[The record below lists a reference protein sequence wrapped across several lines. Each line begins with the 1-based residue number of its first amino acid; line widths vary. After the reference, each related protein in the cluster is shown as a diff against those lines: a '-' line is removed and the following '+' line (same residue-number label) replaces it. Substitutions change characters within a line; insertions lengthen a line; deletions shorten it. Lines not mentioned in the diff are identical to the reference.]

1 MKKYEGQLWIYNSSS
16 LKTFMLDFLLLKN
29 VPFQKNI
36 YCIFYVKTC
45 TDTLVFVEL
54 TVMIKIFFHIIWFLN
69 NFRLF
74 RKI

>member
-1 MKKYEGQLWIYNSSS
+1 MQKYEGQLWIYNSSS

-36 YCIFYVKTC
+36 YSIFYVKTC

-54 TVMIKIFFHIIWFLN
+54 TVMIKIFFHVI
-69 NFRLF
+69 
-74 RKI
+74 